1 MRSPVM
7 TRQRAGMT
15 DTGLVIA
22 GILLLLALRWT
33 IAAWLIKRD
42 RLRKEMRRHLD
53 AKEKDASA
61 S

>member
-1 MRSPVM
+1 MI
-7 TRQRAGMT
+7 

-22 GILLLLALRWT
+22 GILLVLLAVRWI

-42 RLRKEMRRHLD
+42 RPRKEMKRHLD

>member
-1 MRSPVM
+1 V
-7 TRQRAGMT
+7 T
-15 DTGLVIA
+15 DTGLVVA
-22 GILLLLALRWT
+22 GILLVLLALRWT